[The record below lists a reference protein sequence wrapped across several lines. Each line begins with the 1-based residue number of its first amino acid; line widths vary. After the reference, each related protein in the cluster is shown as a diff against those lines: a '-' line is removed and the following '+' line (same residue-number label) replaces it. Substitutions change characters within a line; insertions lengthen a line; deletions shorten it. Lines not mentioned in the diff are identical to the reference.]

1 MNFSNSVYF
10 ETIDTTANL
19 IESDSFY
26 FLNNEANLQL
36 AYNELKNYVSER
48 KSRTIVQILISNQK
62 TIPNN
67 DDWRF
72 AKRKLDTSDKL
83 KICKI
88 KSQANREPSFDVVLN
103 CTPEEIKEKPISLL
117 TEI

>member
-1 MNFSNSVYF
+1 M
-10 ETIDTTANL
+10 
-19 IESDSFY
+19 
-26 FLNNEANLQL
+26 
-36 AYNELKNYVSER
+36 ER

-72 AKRKLDTSDKL
+72 GKRNLDTL

-88 KSQANREPSFDVVLN
+88 KSQANREPSFDFVLN
-103 CTPEEIKEKPISLL
+103 RRDKRKTDVIIDRNINYNHLFASELRTLFL
-117 TEI
+117 TITMK

>member
-72 AKRKLDTSDKL
+72 GKRNLETL